1 MEPSAT
7 AREGTCDSYPFPEP
21 TRPPASGEE
30 LFQSSGHAVR
40 RGWLVGQW
48 DSIPDYMKDDFDNR
62 ARLAM
67 EQYEAD
73 LDRWRREHTKRYYQK
88 KVGGEALSRVVTGC
102 VSAFVESTA
111 VLDFLALAATSRA
124 CAALVKEPAA
134 KAALKVQLPVL
145 CLGVV
150 ARRVDGA
157 AQPLRELISIASSGQ
172 MRPPEKKA
180 LDLECVAEIILADG
194 QRFVQ
199 VGRLEDFDCF
209 RSESDSEYLSFDHA
223 DRSESVPN
231 VRFWAGNHVQVDMP
245 LEKCDNIVWPDSDA
259 SPIGRVRL
267 TAAREDGSC
276 LVLYDGILE
285 FWREID
291 AGIHFEDD
299 EDFMPGGVLTGRVVT
314 GEPANTFYIATK
326 DCKLN
331 GSRGLAGTSHRL
343 ASSVTLFRHSA
354 DGQEN
359 FYLRM
364 LLKSWSQGTVDRFEE
379 IGGPL
384 YRFNQDENPLP
395 FDLWI
400 EGQNCSSGSFDY
412 LSELWEFLVYVG
424 KWH

>member
-7 AREGTCDSYPFPEP
+7 AREGACDSYPFPEP
-21 TRPPASGEE
+21 TRPPASGKELHELLERSYDRPWDRVSDRMKEE
-30 LFQSSGHAVR
+30 
-40 RGWLVGQW
+40 
-48 DSIPDYMKDDFDNR
+48 YNNR

-67 EQYEAD
+67 ERYEAD

-88 KVGGEALSRVVTGC
+88 KVGGEAISRVVTGV

-134 KAALKVQLPVL
+134 KVALKVQLPAL
-145 CLGVV
+145 CIGAV

-199 VGRLEDFDCF
+199 VGKLDGLDCF
-209 RSESDSEYLSFDHA
+209 RSESDSENLYYDHA
-223 DRSESVPN
+223 DRSDAVPN
-231 VRFWAGNHVQVDMP
+231 VRFWSGHHVRVDMP
-245 LEKCDNIVWPDSDA
+245 LEKCDTIVWPDSDA
-259 SPIGRVRL
+259 TPIGRVHL
-267 TAAREDGSC
+267 TAAREDGAC

-291 AGIHFEDD
+291 AVVED
-299 EDFMPGGVLTGRVVT
+299 ELAGEWGLTGEVVE
-314 GEPANTFYIATK
+314 GEPANTFYIATN

-331 GSRGLAGTSHRL
+331 GSRGMGGTSHRL
-343 ASSVTLFRHSA
+343 ASSVTLSRHA
-354 DGQEN
+354 AHGKEN
-359 FYLRM
+359 YRLRM

-384 YRFNQDENPLP
+384 YRFSHEEYLP

-412 LSELWEFLVYVG
+412 LSELWEFLVYIG

>member
-1 MEPSAT
+1 MEPSET
-7 AREGTCDSYPFPEP
+7 AREGACDSYPFPEP

-48 DSIPDYMKDDFDNR
+48 DS
-62 ARLAM
+62 
-67 EQYEAD
+67 
-73 LDRWRREHTKRYYQK
+73 
-88 KVGGEALSRVVTGC
+88 
-102 VSAFVESTA
+102 
-111 VLDFLALAATSRA
+111 
-124 CAALVKEPAA
+124 
-134 KAALKVQLPVL
+134 
-145 CLGVV
+145 
-150 ARRVDGA
+150 
-157 AQPLRELISIASSGQ
+157 
-172 MRPPEKKA
+172 
-180 LDLECVAEIILADG
+180 
-194 QRFVQ
+194 
-199 VGRLEDFDCF
+199 
-209 RSESDSEYLSFDHA
+209 
-223 DRSESVPN
+223 VP
-231 VRFWAGNHVQVDMP
+231 
-245 LEKCDNIVWPDSDA
+245 
-259 SPIGRVRL
+259 
-267 TAAREDGSC
+267 
-276 LVLYDGILE
+276 
-285 FWREID
+285 
-291 AGIHFEDD
+291 IHFEDD

-343 ASSVTLFRHSA
+343 ASSVTLSRDSA
-354 DGQEN
+354 HGQEN
-359 FYLRM
+359 YHLRM

>member
-1 MEPSAT
+1 MEPAAT
-7 AREGTCDSYPFPEP
+7 AREGACDSYPFPEP

-30 LFQSSGHAVR
+30 LFQSE
-40 RGWLVGQW
+40 GQRVAARYWWTSW
-48 DSIPDYMKDDFDNR
+48 DHVSDRSKEDFNNR

-67 EQYEAD
+67 ERYEAD

-88 KVGGEALSRVVTGC
+88 KVGGEALSRVVTGV

-134 KAALKVQLPVL
+134 KVALKVQLPAL
-145 CLGVV
+145 SLGAV

-199 VGRLEDFDCF
+199 VGKLADFYCF
-209 RSESDSEYLSFDHA
+209 SSESDSDIVHYDGWG
-223 DRSESVPN
+223 RTESVPN
-231 VRFWAGNHVQVDMP
+231 VRFWSGHHVLVDMP
-245 LEKCDNIVWPDSDA
+245 LEKCDNIVWPDSEA

-267 TAAREDGSC
+267 TAAQEDGAC

-285 FWREID
+285 FWREIH
-291 AGIHFEDD
+291 ALVDD
-299 EDFMPGGVLTGRVVT
+299 ENADDEWALTGQVVRE
-314 GEPANTFYIATK
+314 EPANTFYVATN
-326 DCKLN
+326 DCSEAL
-331 GSRGLAGTSHRL
+331 GGSHRL
-343 ASSVTLFRHSA
+343 ASSVTLSRHA
-354 DGQEN
+354 AHGKVN
-359 FYLRM
+359 YRLRM
-364 LLKSWSQGTVDRFEE
+364 LLKSWSQGTVDRFKE
-379 IGGPL
+379 IGDVVGRWDSVAE
-384 YRFNQDENPLP
+384 YLP
-395 FDLWI
+395 FDLRI
-400 EGQNCSSGSFDY
+400 EAQICSSGSFED

-424 KWH
+424 AWH

>member
-1 MEPSAT
+1 MEPSEA
-7 AREGTCDSYPFPEP
+7 AREGACDSYPFPEP

-62 ARLAM
+62 SRLAM

-88 KVGGEALSRVVTGC
+88 KVGGEALSRVVTGV

-111 VLDFLALAATSRA
+111 VLDFLALAATSKT

-134 KAALKVQLPVL
+134 KAAFKVQLPAL
-145 CLGVV
+145 SLGAV

-199 VGRLEDFDCF
+199 VGKLTDFYCF
-209 RSESDSEYLSFDHA
+209 SSDSNREDLNYDGWG
-223 DRSESVPN
+223 RTESVPN
-231 VRFWAGNHVQVDMP
+231 VRFWSGHHVLVDMP
-245 LEKCDNIVWPDSDA
+245 LEKCDNIVWPDADE
-259 SPIGRVRL
+259 SPLGRVRL
-267 TAAREDGSC
+267 TAAREDGAC

-285 FWREID
+285 FWREIE
-291 AGIHFEDD
+291 AVGNEDD
-299 EDFMPGGVLTGRVVT
+299 PYATELFLTGDVVRE
-314 GEPANTFYIATK
+314 EPANTFYIATN
-326 DCKLN
+326 DCSEAL
-331 GSRGLAGTSHRL
+331 GGTSHRL
-343 ASSVTLFRHSA
+343 ASSVTLSRDSA
-354 DGQEN
+354 HGQEN
-359 FYLRM
+359 YHLRM

-400 EGQNCSSGSFDY
+400 EGQNCSSGSFDD

-424 KWH
+424 AWH

>member
-1 MEPSAT
+1 MDSSEA
-7 AREGTCDSYPFPEP
+7 ARKGACDSYPFPEP

-30 LFQSSGHAVR
+30 LFQSE
-40 RGWLVGQW
+40 GQRVAARYWWTSW
-48 DSIPDYMKDDFDNR
+48 DHVSDRSKEDFNNR

-67 EQYEAD
+67 ERYEAD

-88 KVGGEALSRVVTGC
+88 KVGGEALSRVVTGV

-134 KAALKVQLPVL
+134 KVALKVQLPAL
-145 CLGVV
+145 SLGAV

-194 QRFVQ
+194 QRFLQ
-199 VGRLEDFDCF
+199 VGKLADFYCF
-209 RSESDSEYLSFDHA
+209 SSESYREDLNYDGWG
-223 DRSESVPN
+223 RTESVPN
-231 VRFWAGNHVQVDMP
+231 VRFWSGHHVLVDMP

-267 TAAREDGSC
+267 TAAREDGAC

-285 FWREID
+285 FWREIH
-291 AGIHFEDD
+291 ALVDD
-299 EDFMPGGVLTGRVVT
+299 ENADDEWNLTGEVVR
-314 GEPANTFYIATK
+314 GEPANTFYVATN
-326 DCKLN
+326 DCSEAL
-331 GSRGLAGTSHRL
+331 GGTRHRL
-343 ASSVTLFRHSA
+343 ASSVTLRHA
-354 DGQEN
+354 AHGKEN
-359 FYLRM
+359 YRLRM

-379 IGGPL
+379 IGDVVGRWDSVSE
-384 YRFNQDENPLP
+384 YMP
-395 FDLWI
+395 FDLRI
-400 EGQNCSSGSFDY
+400 EGQICSSGSFEC

-424 KWH
+424 EWH